1 MKDTKTENSDSI
13 ILTDNEEAIQAKTSQ
28 SETLP
33 RIEKPKI
40 ENRVIVSCQDI
51 RNLVSTLYLKSLPG
65 LEDIIIDFDILIDE
79 YYEPVRVT
87 D

>member
-1 MKDTKTENSDSI
+1 MKDTKNNNSDSI
-13 ILTDNEEAIQAKTSQ
+13 ILTDKEEAVNTKTSQ
-28 SETLP
+28 SDTLP
-33 RIEKPKI
+33 RIEKRKI

-65 LEDIIIDFDILIDE
+65 LEDIITDFDILIDE